1 VGQFGSESPQRDA
14 QTPELVNV
22 DGSNGGGGAVAA
34 REETVTN
41 CL

>member
-1 VGQFGSESPQRDA
+1 VGQFGSEPPQCGA

-22 DGSNGGGGAVAA
+22 DGTDGGGGAVAA

-41 CL
+41 GL